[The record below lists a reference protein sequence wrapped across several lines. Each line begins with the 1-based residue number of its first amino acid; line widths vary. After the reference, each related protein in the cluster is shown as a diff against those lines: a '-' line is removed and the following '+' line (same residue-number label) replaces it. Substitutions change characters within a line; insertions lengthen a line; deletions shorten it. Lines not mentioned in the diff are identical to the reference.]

1 MKLLEFGRATERG
14 SVSGCGWAHR
24 RALTLN
30 NYTYCT
36 ETSNQIKYQFT
47 DVHTISFFRSLH
59 ILQCHL
65 QHPSSHQPLPTKT
78 HPPLH
83 HKPHSPSKTPP
94 HPLSPKP
101 PSSDSPPTPL
111 PPPLPGKEGSS
122 RIDESPLLNCVESS
136 RSFPFFFSQGGGA
149 EFWFA

>member
-1 MKLLEFGRATERG
+1 VLCFATPDLNGDQHVQQRKTKEGMKLLEFGRATERG

-101 PSSDSPPTPL
+101 PSSDSPPTPYL
-111 PPPLPGKEGSS
+111 HPCLGRKEALELTNRLS
-122 RIDESPLLNCVESS
+122 
-136 RSFPFFFSQGGGA
+136 
-149 EFWFA
+149 